1 MAHVS
6 IFVYIGAVLALAL
19 AVKRLAQRLRVPEVT
34 GYVLLG
40 VVLGTSVLQVLNE
53 SILERSGPLS
63 TVALGIIA
71 FMIGIELRLDV
82 LRRLG
87 KAIFFIVVLEVLLTF
102 AVTWGAVF
110 MFSGGDMALSLL
122 LAAVASATAPAA
134 TVAVIQQYRAAGT
147 LTSTILA
154 VVGLDDAVALTLY
167 VFVASFVSS
176 RLTGDTLHFT
186 VVALQALASVGISVA
201 LGAAVAVLFHVS
213 LHRYRENEWI
223 GVGIASAILLL
234 IGLSELT
241 GSSELLSIMVFAAGI
256 ANRSRALTLRSMD
269 VLRTSS
275 PVFLAAFFVFGG
287 AHLDVT
293 SIATVGLLGLVY
305 FFARAAGKI
314 GGAGL
319 GALIGGAPR
328 SVRRRVGFALLP
340 QVGVALALALSVQKD
355 FAQPEFGSQGFEL
368 ATIVINVLLLTTVLT
383 EIVGPI
389 LTRRM
394 LAASG
399 ETGASGRQT
408 E

>member
-1 MAHVS
+1 MQAN

-19 AVKRLAQRLRVPEVT
+19 AVKRLTQRLRVPEVT

-40 VVLGTSVLQVLNE
+40 IVLGTSVLRILNE
-53 SILERSGPLS
+53 PVLVRSSPLS

-82 LRRLG
+82 MRRLG
-87 KAIFFIVVLEVLLTF
+87 RAIFFIVVLEVLMAFSVTWAAVY
-102 AVTWGAVF
+102 AVT
-110 MFSGGDMALSLL
+110 GGDTALSLL

-134 TVAVIQQYRAAGT
+134 TVAVIQQYRAKGT

-167 VFVASFVSS
+167 VFVSSFVGA
-176 RLTGDTLHFT
+176 RLAGEELH
-186 VVALQALASVGISVA
+186 VALVGLRALGSVGISVG
-201 LGAAVAVLFHVS
+201 LGVVTAVIFHYT

-223 GVGIASAILLL
+223 GVGIAAAILLL

-241 GSSELLSIMVFAAGI
+241 GASELLSIMMFAAGI
-256 ANRSRALTLRSMD
+256 ANRSRTLGRRSMD

-287 AHLDVT
+287 AHLDVG
-293 SIATVGLLGLVY
+293 SVPTVGILGLVY
-305 FFARAAGKI
+305 FAARGLGKV
-314 GGAGL
+314 GGASL
-319 GALIGGAPR
+319 GALIGGAPKGIR
-328 SVRRRVGFALLP
+328 SRVGLALLP
-340 QVGVALALALSVQKD
+340 QVGVALALALSVQQD
-355 FAQPEFGSQGFEL
+355 FARPEFGDRGVEL
-368 ATIVINVLLLTTVLT
+368 ATVVINVLLLTTVLT

-389 LTRRM
+389 LTRRV
-394 LAASG
+394 LLASG
-399 ETGASGRQT
+399 ETDRGT

>member
-1 MAHVS
+1 
-6 IFVYIGAVLALAL
+6 
-19 AVKRLAQRLRVPEVT
+19 
-34 GYVLLG
+34 VLLG
-40 VVLGTSVLQVLNE
+40 IVLGTSVLRIINEPVLT
-53 SILERSGPLS
+53 RSEPIS

-87 KAIFFIVVLEVLLTF
+87 RAIFFIVVLEVLMAF
-102 AVTWGAVF
+102 ALTWGAVF
-110 MFSGGDMALSLL
+110 LFTGGNGALSLL

-134 TVAVIQQYRAAGT
+134 TVAVIQQYRAKGT

-154 VVGLDDAVALTLY
+154 VVGIDDAVALTLY
-167 VFVASFVSS
+167 VFVASFVRAGLSGAEL
-176 RLTGDTLHFT
+176 RLAQVG
-186 VVALQALASVGISVA
+186 LQALASVGISIA
-201 LGAAVAVLFHVS
+201 LGAVTAVVFHFS

-223 GVGIASAILLL
+223 GVGIAAAILLL
-234 IGLSELT
+234 VGLSEAT

-256 ANRSRALTLRSMD
+256 ANRSRALSRRSME

-287 AHLDVT
+287 AHLDVG

-305 FFARAAGKI
+305 FFARGIGKM

-319 GALIGGAPR
+319 GALLGGAPKSIR
-328 SVRRRVGFALLP
+328 GRIGFALLP
-340 QVGVALALALSVQKD
+340 QVGVALALALSVRKD
-355 FAQPEFGSQGFEL
+355 FARPEFGQQGVEL
-368 ATIVINVLLLTTVLT
+368 ATVVVNVLLLTTVLT

-389 LTRRM
+389 LTRHV
-394 LAASG
+394 LSASG
-399 ETGASGRQT
+399 ETREAEGQT

>member
-1 MAHVS
+1 MHTN
-6 IFVYIGAVLALAL
+6 IFVYIGAVLAMAL
-19 AVKRLAQRLRVPEVT
+19 AVKRLTGRLRVPEVT

-40 VVLGTSVLQVLNE
+40 ILLGTSVLRILNE
-53 SILERSGPLS
+53 SVLDRSGPLS

-82 LRRLG
+82 MRRLG
-87 KAIFFIVVLEVLLTF
+87 RAIFSIVVLEVVIAF

-110 MFSGGDMALSLL
+110 AVTGGDTALSLL

-134 TVAVIQQYRAAGT
+134 TVAVIQQYRARGN

-167 VFVASFVSS
+167 VFVASFV
-176 RLTGDTLHFT
+176 RAGLTGAELHL
-186 VVALQALASVGISVA
+186 VQVGLQAFASVGISIA
-201 LGAAVAVLFHVS
+201 LGAVVAVVFHFS
-213 LHRYRENEWI
+213 LHQYRENEWI
-223 GVGIASAILLL
+223 GVGIAAAILLL
-234 IGLSELT
+234 IGLSELS

-256 ANRSRALTLRSMD
+256 ANRSRALTRRSMD

-293 SIATVGLLGLVY
+293 SITTVGLLGLVY
-305 FFARAAGKI
+305 FAARAVGKV
-314 GGAGL
+314 GGASL
-319 GALIGGAPR
+319 GALIGGAPK
-328 SVRRRVGFALLP
+328 SIRRRVGFALLP

-355 FAQPEFGSQGFEL
+355 FARPEFGARGIEL

-394 LAASG
+394 LTASG
-399 ETGASGRQT
+399 EADTQT